1 MEKFPVAKIDLNERT
16 ERQEVISIP
25 NTAAITLELGAVAIE
40 FSRVERVPRYDE
52 TSRESD
58 VEHSYMLALV
68 ASELAERLFPGI
80 LDSGLV
86 SQFAIVHDL
95 IELLTGD
102 VATFHHTAEQM
113 AAKQET
119 EHAALARLMERLP
132 AHTRELL
139 YAYELQKAPEAR
151 FVKAVDKLLPVVVDI
166 LGPGQK
172 VMNEDYNV
180 HTSEELEVSHKQLH
194 GRIARSFGLEFPQVT
209 DAHALLCELF
219 ELEFETTPRRL
230 DHQTVTLQDSAD
242 HR

>member
-1 MEKFPVAKIDLNERT
+1 MEKFPIAKIDLERRT
-16 ERQEVISIP
+16 ENYDTLPTPQV
-25 NTAAITLELGAVAIE
+25 AAIALELGAVAIE
-40 FSRVERVPRYDE
+40 FSRVDRVPRYDE

-68 ASELAERLFPGI
+68 VSELAERLFPGV

-102 VATFHHTAEQM
+102 VATFHHTADQM
-113 AAKQET
+113 LAKQET
-119 EHAALARLMERLP
+119 EHAALAKLMERLP
-132 AHTRELL
+132 PHTRELL
-139 YAYELQKAPEAR
+139 YTYEQQQVPEAR
-151 FVKAVDKLLPVVVDI
+151 FVKAVDKLLPVVVDV

-180 HTSEELEVSHKQLH
+180 HTSAELQASHTQLH
-194 GRIARSFGLEFPQVT
+194 GRIAQSFGIEFPQVT

-219 ELEFETTPRRL
+219 ELEFEA
-230 DHQTVTLQDSAD
+230 TLPQS
-242 HR
+242 